1 MTDFTTASAGAVR
14 AVSGRP
20 PAVSTPMEFWQ
31 GLSASVVDQIADN
44 WYATKELYRKGRRQ
58 HYFSAEFLMGR
69 ALLNN
74 LLNLGLVDQ
83 AEEAA
88 KAFGQD
94 LSQILEEEPDAALGN
109 GGLGRLAAC
118 FLDSCAT

>member
-1 MTDFTTASAGAVR
+1 
-14 AVSGRP
+14 
-20 PAVSTPMEFWQ
+20 
-31 GLSASVVDQIADN
+31 VVDQIADN

-109 GGLGRLAAC
+109 GGLGRLA
-118 FLDSCAT
+118 